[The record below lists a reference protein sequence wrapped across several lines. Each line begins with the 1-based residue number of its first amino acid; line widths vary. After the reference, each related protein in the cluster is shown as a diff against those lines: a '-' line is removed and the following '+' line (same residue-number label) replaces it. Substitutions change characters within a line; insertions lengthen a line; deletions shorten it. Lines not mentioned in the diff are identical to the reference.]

1 MEKKESFARP
11 TRASSSKTAVA
22 SPKNTPRKKSLEKVT
37 SKKVDDENSA
47 EKQKSIRELMEE
59 LRVNFKKSGI
69 KEFYDFLDEVD
80 SGKVSQGGEKV
91 ATPKKLIKKSDNRD
105 EEVRRLQEE
114 GRRLGTELT
123 KYKSECARYKTE
135 YENVIKQLKIN
146 KENQLSL
153 VS

>member
-1 MEKKESFARP
+1 
-11 TRASSSKTAVA
+11 
-22 SPKNTPRKKSLEKVT
+22 
-37 SKKVDDENSA
+37 
-47 EKQKSIRELMEE
+47 MEE

-69 KEFYDFLDEVD
+69 KDFYEFLDEVD
-80 SGKVSQGGEKV
+80 SGKASQGGEKV
-91 ATPKKLIKKSDNRD
+91 TATKKMIKKSDNRD

-153 VS
+153 VSKDFYFSYKTCVQIVTLTKHLSCRRRK